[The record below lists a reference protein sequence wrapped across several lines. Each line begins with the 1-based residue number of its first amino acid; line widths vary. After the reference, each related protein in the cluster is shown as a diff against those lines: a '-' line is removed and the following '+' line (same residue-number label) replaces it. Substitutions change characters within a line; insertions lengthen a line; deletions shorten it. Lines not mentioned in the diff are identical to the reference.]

1 MVELAVFHGDQSLG
15 LGLDRLSMSFASCA
29 KTQGRY
35 SAEVQSA
42 TELPRHV
49 PQTLYLFHRVAPG
62 THLEVA
68 PLADRVAHHQEILG
82 LLGFLAGIRQTLH
95 LAERFRYPS
104 GGTLLRRLQRRT
116 VFDLGK
122 VEICRA
128 DTCRCRGI
136 VRQT

>member
-1 MVELAVFHGDQSLG
+1 MELAVFHGDQSLG
-15 LGLDRLSMSFASCA
+15 LDHGRLSKSSGSCA

-42 TELPRHV
+42 TELLRPV
-49 PQTLYLFHRVAPG
+49 PQTLYLFHRVVPG
-62 THLEVA
+62 THLKVA
-68 PLADRVAHHQEILG
+68 PLADHVAHHQEILG
-82 LLGFLAGIRQTLH
+82 LLGFLAGIRQAQH
-95 LAERFRYPS
+95 LAERFHYPS
-104 GGTLLRRLQRRT
+104 GGNRRRLQRRT

-128 DTCRCRGI
+128 DICRCRGI